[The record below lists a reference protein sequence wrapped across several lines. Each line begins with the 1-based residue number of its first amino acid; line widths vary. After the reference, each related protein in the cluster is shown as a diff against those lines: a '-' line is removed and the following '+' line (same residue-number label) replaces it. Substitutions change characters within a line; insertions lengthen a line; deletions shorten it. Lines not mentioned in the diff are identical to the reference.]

1 LFAQAEQLTRDQV
14 AVSDTWDL
22 TTIYVDDDA
31 WKTDLLNAQQL
42 LQTAA
47 SHRDHL
53 AESPARLRRA
63 LDDSMLLRETL
74 ERLFV
79 YARLRLDED
88 TANTASIGRQDR
100 VTAFSIEA
108 GQALA
113 FFDPEV
119 LAIPEERV
127 QELIQDE
134 ALATYRHLLDDLL
147 RNRPHVRSTE
157 VEEILAQSADLARAA
172 RDSFNALDNAD
183 LDYGIIEDENG
194 ESIQL
199 TKGRYQLLLESKN
212 RDVRR
217 RAFEQH
223 LDEYVAHRYTLA
235 SLHAASV
242 RKDVF
247 YARAHDHGSA
257 REAAL
262 FGSNIPISVYD
273 SLITATREAKPAIE
287 RYHDLRR
294 RALGIEDLALY
305 DMYVPLA
312 PEPELSY
319 SYAGAIEIVLRGVA
333 ALGDDYVSE
342 LASGLR
348 GRWVDVYETKG
359 KRSGAYSWGAYGSP
373 PVILMNWNGSMDHVF
388 TLAHE
393 AGHAMHSFLADRAQP
408 YHDAQYSIFLA
419 EIASTLNEVLL
430 TWQLLRELP
439 EDDVKNRFSI
449 LNRLA
454 DTISGTLVRQTMFA
468 EYELRTH
475 EAAERGEP
483 LTLDTLDDIYDD
495 VYAAYIPGVARDDR
509 TKLGWSR
516 IPHFYNAF
524 YVFQYATGI
533 SAAIALARS
542 IRDEGRPAVD
552 RFLRMLEA
560 GGSDYSLNILRE
572 AGVDLGSPAPVRA
585 ALAEFDA
592 IVSELTRLA
601 DRGALDS

>member
-1 LFAQAEQLTRDQV
+1 
-14 AVSDTWDL
+14 
-22 TTIYVDDDA
+22 
-31 WKTDLLNAQQL
+31 
-42 LQTAA
+42 
-47 SHRDHL
+47 
-53 AESPARLRRA
+53 
-63 LDDSMLLRETL
+63 
-74 ERLFV
+74 
-79 YARLRLDED
+79 
-88 TANTASIGRQDR
+88 
-100 VTAFSIEA
+100 
-108 GQALA
+108 
-113 FFDPEV
+113 
-119 LAIPEERV
+119 
-127 QELIQDE
+127 
-134 ALATYRHLLDDLL
+134 
-147 RNRPHVRSTE
+147 
-157 VEEILAQSADLARAA
+157 
-172 RDSFNALDNAD
+172 
-183 LDYGIIEDENG
+183 
-194 ESIQL
+194 
-199 TKGRYQLLLESKN
+199 
-212 RDVRR
+212 
-217 RAFEQH
+217 
-223 LDEYVAHRYTLA
+223 
-235 SLHAASV
+235 
-242 RKDVF
+242 
-247 YARAHDHGSA
+247 
-257 REAAL
+257 
-262 FGSNIPISVYD
+262 
-273 SLITATREAKPAIE
+273 
-287 RYHDLRR
+287 
-294 RALGIEDLALY
+294 
-305 DMYVPLA
+305 
-312 PEPELSY
+312 
-319 SYAGAIEIVLRGVA
+319 
-333 ALGDDYVSE
+333 
-342 LASGLR
+342 
-348 GRWVDVYETKG
+348 
-359 KRSGAYSWGAYGSP
+359 
-373 PVILMNWNGSMDHVF
+373 MNWNGSMDHVF